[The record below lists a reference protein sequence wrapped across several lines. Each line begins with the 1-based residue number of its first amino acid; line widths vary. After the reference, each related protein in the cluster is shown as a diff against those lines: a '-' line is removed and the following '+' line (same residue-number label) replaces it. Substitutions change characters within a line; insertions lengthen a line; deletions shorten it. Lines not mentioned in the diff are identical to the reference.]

1 MCFQDFFCNRH
12 AHDIK
17 SLLVFVPDTGV
28 RHTVPCVFPKTQQNG
43 GFHSLLHEENTG
55 FLRAQIVFI
64 KWGFVTKRKTF
75 YYCTAFQHNLPE
87 IFCRLSGFFDRPLR
101 WSQPVSY
108 THLDVYKRQPI
119 CWSKDRNHILTFP
132 LLLLCFRYC
141 SVFKVQARFTRLYAI
156 SSKCLYN

>member
-1 MCFQDFFCNRH
+1 MIDVGHRALGLDLIDAHCLKLQVSHRAGRILGQRLVDAKTDLLALNHLAIHQMCFQDFFCNRH

-64 KWGFVTKRKTF
+64 K
-75 YYCTAFQHNLPE
+75 
-87 IFCRLSGFFDRPLR
+87 
-101 WSQPVSY
+101 
-108 THLDVYKRQPI
+108 
-119 CWSKDRNHILTFP
+119 
-132 LLLLCFRYC
+132 
-141 SVFKVQARFTRLYAI
+141 
-156 SSKCLYN
+156 